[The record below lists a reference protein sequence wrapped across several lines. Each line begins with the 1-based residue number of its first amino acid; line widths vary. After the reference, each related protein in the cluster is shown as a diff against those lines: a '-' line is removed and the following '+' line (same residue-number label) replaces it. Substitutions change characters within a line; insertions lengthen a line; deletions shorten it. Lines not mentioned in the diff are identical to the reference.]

1 MIERGFVDLYS
12 YVCRELNLN
21 NEERHRLWLDIVR
34 EIERLEKYL
43 ADPANAT
50 DEEIRKACSD
60 LGIPTFRTLGLK
72 IIRMRESA
80 LLGGFGVTR
89 GDRSRVAQR
98 LAEVGSID

>member
-60 LGIPTFRTLGLK
+60 LGIPTFRTRGLK

-80 LLGGFGVTR
+80 AGWLWRDPGRWIPCRPTARR
-89 GDRSRVAQR
+89 G
-98 LAEVGSID
+98 